1 MFLRV
6 RSSLAYLEILRPHN
20 MLAAAFAVYA
30 GFHAAAGRGFEGVAW
45 LAALCALATGGG
57 NVANDA
63 FDADIDRVNKP
74 RRPIPSGRL
83 SVRAAFVWYAIVS
96 VMVLVLALTQLPG
109 PLAAIVC
116 AWQAA
121 LFAYARWLKR
131 WWPAGNLAVAAIS
144 ASALYGGAVAAGW
157 PEAAVLPMAIAF
169 AFVGCREL
177 VKGVEDIVGD
187 RAAGAR
193 TLAVVAGREA
203 AARVAAAAMLI
214 LALLLPVPAV
224 MGIYR
229 PAYAW
234 TMLVAVV
241 PALIAGAVIAARTK
255 DTRAFTRTSRLLKLA
270 MFAGLAAIVA
280 GT

>member
-1 MFLRV
+1 MFARV
-6 RSSLAYLEILRPHN
+6 RSHLAYLEILRPHN

-30 GFHAAAGRGFEGVAW
+30 GFHAAGGRGVDGVAW
-45 LAALCALATGGG
+45 LAALCALATGAG

-83 SVRAAFVWYAIVS
+83 SVRGAFAWYAMVS
-96 VMVLVLALTQLPG
+96 IFVVALALINLPG
-109 PLAAIVC
+109 PLALMVC
-116 AWQAA
+116 AWQLA
-121 LFAYARWLKR
+121 LFGYARWLKR
-131 WWPAGNLAVAAIS
+131 WWPAGNLAVATIS
-144 ASALYGGAVAAGW
+144 ASALYGGAALAAR

-169 AFVGCREL
+169 SFVACREL
-177 VKGVEDIVGD
+177 VKGAEDIVGD
-187 RAAGAR
+187 RAAGAQ
-193 TLAVVAGREA
+193 TLAVIAGRET
-203 AARVAAAAMLI
+203 AARVAAVAMLM
-214 LALLLPVPAV
+214 LAFFLPIPALT
-224 MGIYR
+224 GIYR

-241 PALIAGAVIAARTK
+241 PALVAGAVIAARAV
-255 DTRAFTRTSRLLKLA
+255 DTRDFTRTSRLLKLA